1 MREGAEVRSAWAA
14 LEAHYRE
21 IEGLQLRELFARDPG
36 RFAEL
41 SVEACGIFMD
51 FSKGRLTRE
60 TLGLLGRLADAV
72 DLQGW
77 VERMFA
83 GHPVNGTERRAALH
97 VALRNRGNR
106 PIVVQGQDVMPEVNE
121 VLARMARLSEAVR
134 HGDWRG
140 YTGKAIRSVV
150 NIGIGGSDLGPAMVA
165 TALAAY
171 GRPDLTGH
179 FVSNLDG
186 TDLAETLARVD
197 PETTLFV
204 IESKT
209 FTTQETLANARSARA
224 WLVSRL
230 GDERAVAR
238 HFVAVSTSEERV
250 RDFGIDPE
258 NMFGFWDWV
267 GGRYSVWSAIGLPVA
282 ILVGMDR
289 FERFLAGAHAMD
301 EHFRTAPWGEN
312 LPAILGLL
320 RVWYANLFGAPT
332 HAVLAYDY
340 ALRLLPAYLQ
350 QLEMES
356 NGKRV
361 TRDGLPVGRQTSAVV
376 WGAPGNNG
384 QHAFY
389 QLLHQGT
396 RLVPADF
403 IVAVEAQHELPGH
416 QEGVLANA
424 LAQTEALMR
433 GRSEEEARAELAA
446 AGLAGEVLDAAVPHR
461 VLPGNQPTTTLVYQ
475 RLTPEVLGAL
485 VALYEHE
492 VFVQSVVWGINAF
505 DQWGVELGKQ
515 LARVIQP
522 ELLPGAQV
530 SGHDASTAGL
540 IALVRRRRPLAR

>member
-1 MREGAEVRSAWAA
+1 M
-14 LEAHYRE
+14 
-21 IEGLQLRELFARDPG
+21 
-36 RFAEL
+36 
-41 SVEACGIFMD
+41 
-51 FSKGRLTRE
+51 
-60 TLGLLGRLADAV
+60 
-72 DLQGW
+72 
-77 VERMFA
+77 
-83 GHPVNGTERRAALH
+83 
-97 VALRNRGNR
+97 
-106 PIVVQGQDVMPEVNE
+106 
-121 VLARMARLSEAVR
+121 
-134 HGDWRG
+134 
-140 YTGKAIRSVV
+140 
-150 NIGIGGSDLGPAMVA
+150 
-165 TALAAY
+165 
-171 GRPDLTGH
+171 
-179 FVSNLDG
+179 
-186 TDLAETLARVD
+186 
-197 PETTLFV
+197 
-204 IESKT
+204 
-209 FTTQETLANARSARA
+209 
-224 WLVSRL
+224 
-230 GDERAVAR
+230 AR

-433 GRSEEEARAELAA
+433 GRSEEEARAELAR
-446 AGLAGEVLDAAVPHR
+446 AGLAGEALDGAVPHR

-522 ELLPGAQV
+522 ELLPEARM

>member
-1 MREGAEVRSAWAA
+1 VG
-14 LEAHYRE
+14 
-21 IEGLQLRELFARDPG
+21 G
-36 RFAEL
+36 
-41 SVEACGIFMD
+41 
-51 FSKGRLTRE
+51 K
-60 TLGLLGRLADAV
+60 
-72 DLQGW
+72 
-77 VERMFA
+77 
-83 GHPVNGTERRAALH
+83 
-97 VALRNRGNR
+97 
-106 PIVVQGQDVMPEVNE
+106 DVMPEVNE
-121 VLARMARLSEAVR
+121 VLARMARLVGAVR
-134 HGDWRG
+134 DGSWKGH
-140 YTGKAIRSVV
+140 TGKPIRSVV
-150 NIGIGGSDLGPAMVA
+150 NLGIGGSDLGPAMAA

-171 GRPDLTGH
+171 GRADLTGH

-186 TDLAETLARVD
+186 TDLAETLALVD

-204 IESKT
+204 VESKT
-209 FTTQETLANARSARA
+209 FTTQETLTNARSARA
-224 WLVSRL
+224 WLVQHL

-238 HFVAVSTSEERV
+238 HFVAVSTSAERV
-250 RDFGIDPE
+250 REFGIDLD

-267 GGRYSVWSAIGLPVA
+267 GGRYSMWSAIGLPVA
-282 ILVGMDR
+282 ILVGMER
-289 FERFLAGAHAMD
+289 FEGFLAGAHAMD
-301 EHFRTAPWGEN
+301 EHFRSAPWERN

-320 RVWYANLFGAPT
+320 RVWYANLFAAAT
-332 HAVLAYDY
+332 HAVLPYDY

-361 TRDGLPVGRQTSAVV
+361 TRDGQPVTRQTSAVV

-403 IVAVEAQHELPGH
+403 LVPLESQHELAGH
-416 QEGVLANA
+416 HEGVLANA

-433 GRSEEEARAELAA
+433 GRSAAEARAELAA
-446 AGLAGEVLDAAVPHR
+446 AGFAGKALDAAVPHR
-461 VLPGNQPTTTLVYQ
+461 VLPGNQPTNTLVYQ

-492 VFVQSVVWGINAF
+492 VFVQSVVWRINAF

-522 ELLPGAQV
+522 ELAPHAPLSA
-530 SGHDASTAGL
+530 HDASTAGL
-540 IALVRRRRPLAR
+540 IRLARDRRSR

>member
-1 MREGAEVRSAWAA
+1 MHEGSEVRSAWEA

-21 IEGLQLRELFARDPG
+21 VEGLHLRDLFAREPD
-36 RFAEL
+36 RFARM
-41 SVEACGIFMD
+41 SVEGCGIFMD
-51 FSKGRLTRE
+51 YSKARATAE
-60 TLGLLGRLADAV
+60 TLPLLGRLADAV
-72 DLQGW
+72 DLRGW
-77 VERMFA
+77 TERMFA
-83 GHPVNGTERRAALH
+83 GEPINETEGRAVLH
-97 VALRNRGNR
+97 VALRNRSGR
-106 PIVVQGQDVMPEVNE
+106 PVRVHGQDVMPDVNE
-121 VLARMARLSEAVR
+121 VLARMRRLVGAVR
-134 HGDWRG
+134 DGSWRG
-140 YTGKAIRSVV
+140 HTGKPIRSVV
-150 NIGIGGSDLGPAMVA
+150 NLGIGGSDLGPAMAA

-171 GRPDLTGH
+171 GRPDLSGY

-186 TDLAETLARVD
+186 TDLAETLVHLD

-204 IESKT
+204 VESKT
-209 FTTQETLANARSARA
+209 FTTQETLTNARSARA
-224 WLVSRL
+224 WLVERL
-230 GDERAVAR
+230 GDEGAVAR
-238 HFVAVSTSEERV
+238 HFVAVSTSADRV
-250 RDFGIDPE
+250 REFGIDLE

-289 FERFLAGAHAMD
+289 FEGLLAGAHAMD
-301 EHFRTAPWGEN
+301 EHFRTAPWERN
-312 LPAILGLL
+312 LPALLGLL

-332 HAVLAYDY
+332 HAVLPYDY
-340 ALRLLPAYLQ
+340 ALRLFPAYLQ

-361 TRDGLPVGRQTSAVV
+361 TRDGRPVTRQTSAVV

-403 IVAVEAQHELPGH
+403 IVPLEPERELAGH
-416 QEGVLANA
+416 HEGVIANA

-433 GRSEEEARAELAA
+433 GRTAAEARAELVASGLSGEALEAA
-446 AGLAGEVLDAAVPHR
+446 IPHR

-475 RLTPEVLGAL
+475 RLTPEILGAL

-522 ELLPGAQV
+522 ELAPGAPL
-530 SGHDASTAGL
+530 SEHDPSTSGL
-540 IALVRRRRPLAR
+540 IRLVRERRAPRG

>member
-1 MREGAEVRSAWAA
+1 MHEGPEVQAAWEA

-21 IEGLQLRELFARDPG
+21 IEGLHLRDLFARDPE
-36 RFAEL
+36 RFPRLTA
-41 SVEACGIFMD
+41 EACGIFLD
-51 FSKGRLTRE
+51 YSKGRVTAE
-60 TLGLLGRLADAV
+60 TLVRLAHLADAV
-72 DLQGW
+72 DLRGW
-77 VERMFA
+77 TDRMFA
-83 GHPVNGTERRAALH
+83 GEAINGTEDRAVLH
-97 VALRNRGNR
+97 VALRNRANR
-106 PIVVQGQDVMPEVNE
+106 PIRVGGEDVMPEVNE
-121 VLARMARLSEAVR
+121 VLARMARLVGAVR
-134 HGDWRG
+134 DGSWKGH
-140 YTGKAIRSVV
+140 TGKPIRSVV
-150 NIGIGGSDLGPAMVA
+150 NLGIGGSDLGPAMAA

-171 GRPDLTGH
+171 GRADLTGH

-186 TDLAETLARVD
+186 TDLAETLALVD

-204 IESKT
+204 VESKT
-209 FTTQETLANARSARA
+209 FTTQETLTNARSARA
-224 WLVSRL
+224 WLVQHL

-238 HFVAVSTSEERV
+238 HFVAVSTSAERV
-250 RDFGIDPE
+250 REFGIDLD

-267 GGRYSVWSAIGLPVA
+267 GGRYSMWSAIGLPVA
-282 ILVGMDR
+282 ILVGMER
-289 FERFLAGAHAMD
+289 FEGFLAGAHAMD
-301 EHFRTAPWGEN
+301 EHFRSAPWERN

-320 RVWYANLFGAPT
+320 RVWYANLFAAAT
-332 HAVLAYDY
+332 HAVLPYDY

-361 TRDGLPVGRQTSAVV
+361 TRDGQPVTRQTSAVV

-403 IVAVEAQHELPGH
+403 LVPLESQHELAGH
-416 QEGVLANA
+416 HEGVLANA

-433 GRSEEEARAELAA
+433 GRSAAEARAELAA
-446 AGLAGEVLDAAVPHR
+446 AGFAGKALDAAVPHR
-461 VLPGNQPTTTLVYQ
+461 VLPGNQPTNTLVYQ

-492 VFVQSVVWGINAF
+492 VFVQSVVWRINAF

-522 ELLPGAQV
+522 ELAPHAPLSA
-530 SGHDASTAGL
+530 HDASTAGL
-540 IALVRRRRPLAR
+540 IRLARDRRSR